1 MILEGCIETWLL
13 IEGESRLITFFYA
26 RTLAT
31 GKVNTF
37 SIRFF
42 FHLFLIFM
50 PVPMMDIGHMTML
63 VFFSGVFMLM

>member
-26 RTLAT
+26 WTRAT
-31 GKVNTF
+31 GKVNTI

-50 PVPMMDIGHMTML
+50 PMPMMNIGHMTMFM
-63 VFFSGVFMLM
+63 FFSGVFMLM